1 LPHCVSAA
9 SSSTTLSGKFSAR
22 LLVSF
27 WRDIR
32 KASISK
38 DSRLRDLGAKT
49 AAKGGADGD
58 LSNASTLGSLAALGD
73 LDAAF
78 TLAGKQTLDTL
89 SRALAASG
97 LEALIWPTSR
107 AMRADPRFLPL
118 VEKLGLMEYWG
129 ATKSQLDA
137 CEAEDVPF
145 CRELKAAKP

>member
-1 LPHCVSAA
+1 
-9 SSSTTLSGKFSAR
+9 
-22 LLVSF
+22 LVSF

-49 AAKGGADGD
+49 AAKGGAAGD

-97 LEALIWPTSR
+97 LEAL
-107 AMRADPRFLPL
+107 F
-118 VEKLGLMEYWG
+118 
-129 ATKSQLDA
+129 
-137 CEAEDVPF
+137 
-145 CRELKAAKP
+145 